1 MALIEFYPQ
10 VRGLHVA
17 SILTSGA
24 LFLVRGAA
32 LQAGARW
39 VMAAPLRHLSY
50 AIDTVLLASAILL
63 CVILGQYPIA
73 QGWLTAKVV
82 LMVVYI
88 VLGSYALKRG
98 RTRAMRLGFWLAAL
112 AVYALIISIARARNP
127 LGVFAM

>member
-1 MALIEFYPQ
+1 MALIEFYPHI
-10 VRGLHVA
+10 RGVHVA
-17 SILTSGA
+17 SILASGA

-32 LQAGARW
+32 QQAGARW
-39 VMAAPLRHLSY
+39 VMAAPLRYVSY
-50 AIDTVLLASAILL
+50 AIDTVLLSSAILL

-82 LMVVYI
+82 LMLVYI
-88 VLGSYALKRG
+88 VLGSYGLKRG

-112 AVYALIISIARARNP
+112 AVYAFIITIARTRNP